1 MVSLTI
7 TRSEEVGSFGINR
20 LATLVVSLG
29 LAVEPQRLETTKRRA
44 AWHPPLAKKPVAA
57 YRSVHFS
64 DDSPYEREVRWRE
77 EGTIR
82 PEATQFSL
90 RVG

>member
-7 TRSEEVGSFGINR
+7 ARSEEVGSFRINR

-29 LAVEPQRLETTKRRA
+29 LAVEPQRLETTKRRG